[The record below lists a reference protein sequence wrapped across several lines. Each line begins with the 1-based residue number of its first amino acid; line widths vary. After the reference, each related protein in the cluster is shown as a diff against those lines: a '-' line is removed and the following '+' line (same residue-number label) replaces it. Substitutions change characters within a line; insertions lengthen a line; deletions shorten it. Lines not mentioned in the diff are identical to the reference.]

1 MITRYVQELGSLVR
15 SAKTNRREAGANT
28 RGRQPIRARKD
39 RREDRVPRPSR
50 GVCPSQ
56 ANEAAPKMVR
66 GEKRRELIECPF
78 PNVSR
83 VRRRSH
89 LASSVSK
96 DSLGCRDYC
105 CICVLESLAKAH
117 KQSFR
122 AKKMLDDIG
131 AHDDA
136 SLNLSRQ
143 RQRLI
148 YVKVMLQ
155 PCAELISLTTAT
167 QILAVVDA
175 DDFEAGVEIDQL
187 LTVAATDIDYT
198 QGLKALPYPG
208 SGGIDGPL
216 PLRLLFLL
224 FVVIHWPVARPVA
237 DGQEVSVG

>member
-1 MITRYVQELGSLVR
+1 VR
-15 SAKTNRREAGANT
+15 
-28 RGRQPIRARKD
+28 
-39 RREDRVPRPSR
+39 
-50 GVCPSQ
+50 PSQ

-66 GEKRRELIECPF
+66 EKKRRELIECPF
-78 PNVSR
+78 PNVSW

-89 LASSVSK
+89 LAASVSK

-105 CICVLESLAKAH
+105 CICVLESVPKAH
-117 KQSFR
+117 EKSLR

-136 SLNLSRQ
+136 PLNLSRQ
-143 RQRLI
+143 RQWLI
-148 YVKVMLQ
+148 YLKVMLQ

-175 DDFEAGVEIDQL
+175 DNFEAGVEIDQL

-198 QGLKALPYPG
+198 QGLKALAYPG

-216 PLRLLFLL
+216 PLRLLIPL

-237 DGQEVSVG
+237 DGHEIRAG